1 MHIHIPDGVLPLW
14 LWILGYAIVIVF
26 LFAAVRKVRGEEKR
40 GVYAATMAAIM
51 LVAMSIP
58 LGVPYHINLTVL
70 TGIILGPWWALI
82 STFVTNLILATFGH
96 GGITIVGLN
105 TIITWFESLVGFYIF
120 KTLQK
125 AFARKSWRFAMASG
139 VSTFTAL
146 MLSTILVIS
155 IVAASGINPAEVIHH
170 HNNGDGETQMSL
182 TVFAALTFPIA
193 LVGAVIEAAV
203 TSLILVYV
211 KKVKPTLIPGWYA

>member
-1 MHIHIPDGVLPLW
+1 MHIHVPDGVLPLL
-14 LWILGYAIVIVF
+14 LWILGYAIVIIF
-26 LFAAVRKVRGEEKR
+26 LFVAVRKVRGEEKR
-40 GVYAATMAAIM
+40 GIYAAAMAAIM

-58 LGVPYHINLTVL
+58 LGVPYHLNLTVL
-70 TGIILGPWWALI
+70 AGIILGPWWALI

-105 TIITWFESLVGFYIF
+105 TIVTWFECLVGFYMF
-120 KTLQK
+120 KVLQK
-125 AFARKSWRFAMASG
+125 AFMRKSWRFPMVGG

-146 MLSTILVIS
+146 VLSTVLVIGM
-155 IVAASGINPAEVIHH
+155 VAASGINPAEAIHR
-170 HNNGDGETQMSL
+170 HNNGSGEAQISL

-211 KKVKPTLIPGWYA
+211 KKVKPTLIPG

>member
-14 LWILGYAIVIVF
+14 LWALGYAIVIIF
-26 LFAAVRKVRGEEKR
+26 LFVAVRKVRGEEKR
-40 GVYAATMAAIM
+40 GIYAAAMAAIM

-70 TGIILGPWWALI
+70 AGIILGPWWALI
-82 STFVTNLILATFGH
+82 SAFVTNLILATFGH

-105 TIITWFESLVGFYIF
+105 TIVTWFECLVGFYMF
-120 KTLQK
+120 KVLQK
-125 AFARKSWRFAMASG
+125 AFMRKSWRFPMAGG

-146 MLSTILVIS
+146 VLSTVLVIGM
-155 IVAASGINPAEVIHH
+155 VGVSGINPAETIHH
-170 HNNGDGETQMSL
+170 HDNGSEEAQMSL
-182 TVFAALTFPIA
+182 AVFAALTFPIS

-203 TSLILVYV
+203 TALILIYV
-211 KKVKPTLIPGWYA
+211 KKVKPILIPG